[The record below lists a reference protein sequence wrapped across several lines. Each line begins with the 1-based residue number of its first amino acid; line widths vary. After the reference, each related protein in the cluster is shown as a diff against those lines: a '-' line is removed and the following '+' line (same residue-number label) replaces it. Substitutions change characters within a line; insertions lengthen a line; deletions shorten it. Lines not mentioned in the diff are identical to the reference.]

1 MICKPVGSKDTAL
14 TKFWIF
20 APSEGPKL
28 LFEYLLLSI
37 IDNIY
42 KTVSRVLLLRMIFN
56 LDYSEF
62 VAGISYISFVLKVSK
77 KNQASQPFFISSFS
91 QLLRPPSLS

>member
-1 MICKPVGSKDTAL
+1 MICKLVESVMGSKDTAL

-20 APSEGPKL
+20 APSEDPKL
-28 LFEYLLLSI
+28 LFEYLLLRI

-56 LDYSEF
+56 PDYSEF

-77 KNQASQPFFISSFS
+77 KKSGLPTFFY
-91 QLLRPPSLS
+91 LLF